1 MDNNNAL
8 VSLNT
13 REEFIDNIKKW
24 VVADTQLKIVNEKT
38 KKLREYKNNLT
49 DNITKYIEDKNIKT
63 TKIQISDGELRF
75 YNKKE
80 YSPLSFTYIE
90 KCLAEIIPEQSH
102 VEYIIEY
109 LKENRETT
117 NEMDIRRVYNK

>member
-1 MDNNNAL
+1 MDNNNTL
-8 VSLNT
+8 VCSNT
-13 REEFIDNIKKW
+13 REEFIENIKKW
-24 VVADTQLKIVNEKT
+24 VVADSQLKIVNEKT

-49 DNITKYIEDKNIKT
+49 DSITKYIEDKNIKT

-80 YSPLSFTYIE
+80 YSPLTFTYIE

>member
-109 LKENRETT
+109 LKEHRETT